1 MRRNVTY
8 IKLNLLP
15 PLSYSRLE
23 KVCKKLHFK
32 KYSLYKQ
39 GIQDFEATKA
49 KKKNSLKV
57 ELLAALVAHPL
68 PLADFFTSNFFFS
81 ILPDVISDNMPVLFL

>member
-1 MRRNVTY
+1 MQ
-8 IKLNLLP
+8 
-15 PLSYSRLE
+15 E
-23 KVCKKLHFK
+23 FK
-32 KYSLYKQ
+32 
-39 GIQDFEATKA
+39 ATKA

-81 ILPDVISDNMPVLFL
+81 ILPDIISDNMPVLFL